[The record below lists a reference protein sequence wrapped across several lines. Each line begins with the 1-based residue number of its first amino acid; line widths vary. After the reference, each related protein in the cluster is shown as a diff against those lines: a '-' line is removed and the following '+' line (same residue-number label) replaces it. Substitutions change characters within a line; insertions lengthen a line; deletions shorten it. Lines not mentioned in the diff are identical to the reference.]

1 MLSIKRTHSSDT
13 DFIDLVNQLDQEL
26 AVIDGEDHAFYSQ
39 YNKIDRIQHAIVAY
53 KDSQAIG
60 CGALKALDKGQLE
73 VKRMF
78 VHTSGSNMGTATQ
91 ILSALEK
98 WGLEL
103 GYTSCILET
112 GKRQKDAIALYTKNG
127 YTVIPNYGPYAGVE
141 NSICFDK
148 KLK

>member
-1 MLSIKRTHSSDT
+1 MLSIKRTDSSDK
-13 DFIDLVNQLDQEL
+13 DFIDLVSQLDQEL

-39 YNKIDRIQHAIVAY
+39 YNKIDHIQHAVVAH
-53 KDSQAIG
+53 KDGKAVG
-60 CGALKALDKGQLE
+60 CGALKALDKNALE

-78 VHTSGSNMGTATQ
+78 VHTSGRNMGTATQ

-127 YTVIPNYGPYAGVE
+127 YTVIPNYGQYVGVE
-141 NSICFDK
+141 NSVCFDK